1 MKKCSFCGN
10 QNLKNTLSEY
20 TYRHNGL
27 YMIFQNVPSL
37 QCEFCGEKY
46 YASKVLKQI
55 EKEFIAVQNGKKTTQ
70 KIRVPVEDFSK
81 VDVA

>member
-1 MKKCSFCGN
+1 MKSCSFCGN
-10 QNLKNTLSEY
+10 QNIKNTLSEY

-46 YASKVLKQI
+46 YTSKILKRI
-55 EKEFIAVQNGKKTTQ
+55 EKEFIAVQNGKKVTQ
-70 KIRVPVEDFSK
+70 EIRVPVEDFSK